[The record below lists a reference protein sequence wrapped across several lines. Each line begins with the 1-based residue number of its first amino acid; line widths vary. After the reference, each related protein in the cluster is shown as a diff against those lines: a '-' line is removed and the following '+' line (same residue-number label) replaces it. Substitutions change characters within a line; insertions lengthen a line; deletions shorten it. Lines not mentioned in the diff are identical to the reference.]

1 MASTIQLK
9 TGTGSAVPSSLTQ
22 GEVAIN
28 IDNGLFYFGS
38 GSSEAVKILESFTHI
53 TASGNISASGNI
65 ITTKAF
71 VREGAGGGIIFDDD
85 GDEIAEASITHTGGG
100 INLYANGSNPTSATH
115 LFVTQSGGTGMAH
128 GKVGIGTMTPDEQ
141 LEVVGNISASGTI
154 TANSFVGSL
163 TGNASTATSADSA
176 ETANEATTA
185 ATVTEAAQLSITSV
199 GTLTTLNVSGN
210 ITASNISASGYIY
223 GRQFEQLDSVCSAV
237 NLDTSLIYVP
247 LGGQSLLEQAATT
260 NANTQKLAIAT
271 GKPRKVIM
279 RNMIGGGIKFGNTGF
294 TCSYWSALPETGT
307 VSLIGAKYAN
317 GISASHEA
325 ITFDFTTGINSGSWS
340 DVTPGSKVYM
350 SLKADIA
357 LDVNPLSSL
366 GVASLW
372 EWDYNS

>member
-22 GEVAIN
+22 GEVGIN
-28 IDNGLFYFGS
+28 ITNGLVYYGS
-38 GSSEAVKILESFTHI
+38 GSGNTVKQLESFTHI
-53 TASGNISASGNI
+53 TASG
-65 ITTKAF
+65 
-71 VREGAGGGIIFDDD
+71 D
-85 GDEIAEASITHTGGG
+85 
-100 INLYANGSNPTSATH
+100 
-115 LFVTQSGGTGMAH
+115 
-128 GKVGIGTMTPDEQ
+128 
-141 LEVVGNISASGTI
+141 
-154 TANSFVGSL
+154 
-163 TGNASTATSADSA
+163 
-176 ETANEATTA
+176 
-185 ATVTEAAQLSITSV
+185 
-199 GTLTTLNVSGN
+199 
-210 ITASNISASGYIY
+210 ISASGYIY

-247 LGGQSLLEQAATT
+247 LGGQSLLEQALTT

-294 TCSYWSALPETGT
+294 TCSYWSAPPSTGII
-307 VSLIGAKYAN
+307 SLIGAKYAN

-325 ITFDFTTGINSGSWS
+325 VTFDFTTGVNSGSWS

-372 EWDYNS
+372 EWDYNA